1 MTDNIRLKPY
11 LKFIHLVLFE
21 ESTGYSIH
29 PRMITTAETPFL
41 LPPEVE
47 RARKLVMRFGWN
59 TASYQILNKGILL
72 WFSEKAEAVI
82 GYQEYSNFRII
93 AGAPICAKDDLP
105 VVLQEF
111 ESQTQQLYKRT
122 CYFCAGERLATL
134 IANGKPA
141 NYILLGAEPVWNPSV
156 WRNIILSKPSLRAQI
171 SRAKNKGLSVSLWDN
186 ADAAINP
193 VLKECLHQWLE
204 TRGLPPLHFLI
215 ESQTLERLCDR
226 KIFVA
231 ELNGEPVGFVVLSPI
246 PNRNGWLVEQNIRG
260 TFAPNGTIEMLL
272 TFAADYVA
280 NSGAGFFTLGLSPL
294 SQRANIPGI
303 HPLWLSFTLGWLRAH
318 GKRFYNFD
326 GLDTFKAK
334 FQPEYWEPIYA
345 ITNEKRINI
354 RTLYAI
360 AGAFAGMSP
369 VKLGVLAIWRALL
382 LEANTIVSK
391 LKQFLGRVL

>member
-1 MTDNIRLKPY
+1 MPN
-11 LKFIHLVLFE
+11 
-21 ESTGYSIH
+21 
-29 PRMITTAETPFL
+29 TTASSDH
-41 LPPEVE
+41 LPRDVE

-72 WFSEKAEAVI
+72 WFSEQFEAVI
-82 GYQEYSNFRII
+82 GYQKYGNFRII

-111 ESQTQQLYKRT
+111 ESQTQNEHKRT

-141 NYILLGAEPVWNPSV
+141 NYILLGAEPVWNPSE
-156 WRNIILSKPSLRAQI
+156 WSSIIQSKPSLRAQI
-171 SRAKNKGLSVSLWDN
+171 FRAKNKGLRVELWDN
-186 ADAAINP
+186 DKAANSTI
-193 VLKECLHQWLE
+193 LKECLRQWLE

-226 KIFVA
+226 KVFVA
-231 ELNGEPVGFVVLSPI
+231 ELNGVPVGFVVLSPI

-260 TFAPNGTIEMLL
+260 TCAPNGTIEMLL
-272 TFAADYVA
+272 TFAAGYVA
-280 NSGAGFFTLGLSPL
+280 KCGADFFTLGLSPL
-294 SQRANIPGI
+294 SQRANMPAI
-303 HPLWLSFTLGWLRAH
+303 HPFWLSFLLGWLRAH

-369 VKLGVLAIWRALL
+369 VKLCVMAIWRAVHIEVFNL
-382 LEANTIVSK
+382 TSK
-391 LKQFLGRVL
+391 LRKIFGKR